1 MHPDTMAVM
10 PRPQQRAPAFARS
23 SERRRGKASHARYG
37 RGANV
42 CRRAIGRPSRS
53 CIREKAGATRLS
65 LVSMQLDTVTTG
77 PPRVAH
83 CSPRLRAQLGMTRAM
98 AVDTRIALD
107 SGTPGDECLK
117 IPRFA
122 AGRHGRRVGGQ
133 CSSAMGASIGTR
145 MGWSGS
151 ASQSKAWVDAG
162 SREVRFSRCGL
173 HLPAARSM
181 RATRPS

>member
-1 MHPDTMAVM
+1 M
-10 PRPQQRAPAFARS
+10 
-23 SERRRGKASHARYG
+23 
-37 RGANV
+37 
-42 CRRAIGRPSRS
+42 
-53 CIREKAGATRLS
+53 
-65 LVSMQLDTVTTG
+65 
-77 PPRVAH
+77 
-83 CSPRLRAQLGMTRAM
+83 
-98 AVDTRIALD
+98 DTRIALD

-173 HLPAARSM
+173 HLLSSKIHASDETVM
-181 RATRPS
+181 RAVDVRDGLIGDLVGRADRWERSGLGALRW